1 MTSIREATD
10 PTPRPPYDVELAA
23 AMTLEGPSSDDLIFT
38 DIPRL
43 RQLSPSPS
51 VADLLRGRPIVHQEH
66 DVPSRVDGA
75 PIRLSVFRPAAA
87 RPGPGMLF
95 THGGGL
101 ILGDRLSDADVFLD
115 WVETFGVTVV
125 SVEYRLAPEHPHPVP
140 AEDAYSA
147 LEWTAEHA
155 AGLGID
161 ARQLLVGGVSG
172 GGGLAAALAL
182 MARDR
187 SGPELIGQL
196 LICPMLDD
204 RDQTASTR
212 QYPAGPWNRRHNRAA
227 WSALLGAAVGG
238 AEVSPYAAPA
248 RASDLGELPPAYLE
262 VGSAEIFRDEAV
274 GYAARIWAA
283 GGQAE
288 LHVWAGGFH
297 CFWRVP
303 YAALTHAAV
312 AARNAWLGRI
322 TGVGVESDAGRDA

>member
-1 MTSIREATD
+1 MTSIREGTD
-10 PTPRPPYDVELAA
+10 PTPPPYDVELAA
-23 AMTLEGPSSDDLIFT
+23 ALTLEGPSCDDLIFT
-38 DIPRL
+38 DLSRL

-51 VADLLRGRPIVHQEH
+51 VADLLQGRPIVHQEH
-66 DVPSRVDGA
+66 DVPSRFDGA
-75 PIRLSVFRPAAA
+75 PIRLSVFRPAASQ
-87 RPGPGMLF
+87 PGPGMLF

-115 WVETFGVTVV
+115 LVETFGVTVV

-147 LEWTAEHA
+147 LEWTADHA
-155 AGLGID
+155 ADLGVD

-172 GGGLAAALAL
+172 GAGLAAALAL

-196 LICPMLDD
+196 LISPMLDD
-204 RDQTASTR
+204 RDHTVSAR
-212 QYPAGPWNRRHNRAA
+212 QYPSGPWNRQHSRAA

-248 RASDLGELPPAYLE
+248 RATDLGGLPPAYLE
-262 VGSAEIFRDEAV
+262 VGSAEIFRDEV
-274 GYAARIWAA
+274 VDYAARIWAA
-283 GGQAE
+283 GGQAG

-303 YAALTHAAV
+303 YASLTHAAL

-322 TGVGVESDAGRDA
+322 TGIGVETDARRRG